1 MLCGQSKVERTKW
14 LAQQQ
19 QKKKIYKIQDLLFRT
34 ELLETYSAIIVT
46 EGKFP

>member
-14 LAQQQ
+14 LAQQL
-19 QKKKIYKIQDLLFRT
+19 QKKKIYKIQDSLFKT
-34 ELLETYSAIIVT
+34 ELLETYNAILAT